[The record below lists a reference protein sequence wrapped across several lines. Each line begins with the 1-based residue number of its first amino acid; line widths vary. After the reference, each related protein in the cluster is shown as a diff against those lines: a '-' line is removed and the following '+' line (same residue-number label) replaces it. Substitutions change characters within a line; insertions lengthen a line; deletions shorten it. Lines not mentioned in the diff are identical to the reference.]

1 MADHTC
7 NANISSE
14 TKDLV
19 RSEPGGQKTYLITH
33 RRTCDVCGKLAS
45 EVTTTSVEG

>member
-7 NANISSE
+7 NANISSDTTE
-14 TKDLV
+14 IIRV
-19 RSEPGGQKTYLITH
+19 EPGGKKTYKHTH

-45 EVTTTSVEG
+45 EVSTESTE